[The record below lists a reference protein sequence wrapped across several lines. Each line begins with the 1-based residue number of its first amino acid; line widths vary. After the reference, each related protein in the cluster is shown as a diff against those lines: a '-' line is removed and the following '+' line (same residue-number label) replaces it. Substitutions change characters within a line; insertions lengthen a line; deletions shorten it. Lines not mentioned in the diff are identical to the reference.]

1 MAEKKTER
9 DDAEPADRADV
20 NTRVRRS
27 KEAVL
32 TVTLR
37 LMFEEGIG
45 GVSVDEVA
53 RRSGVAKTTIY
64 QHWPSR
70 SALLVDAC
78 SRLSSKP
85 EVPDTGSLRGD
96 LAALAGRLAEQL
108 ETARWPTVLPSMIDA
123 AERDPEIA
131 ATYARL
137 RSGFSSPYGPVIE
150 RARKRGEVARTQDVS
165 EVVAAIVGPLF
176 YRRWFSREPLDK
188 KFVKGVIDGTL
199 ARLKPKI

>member
-1 MAEKKTER
+1 MGTMRSER
-9 DDAEPADRADV
+9 AR
-20 NTRVRRS
+20 
-27 KEAVL
+27 
-32 TVTLR
+32 
-37 LMFEEGIG
+37 
-45 GVSVDEVA
+45 DEVLQA
-53 RRSGVAKTTIY
+53 TADLVAEVGLERTTIDEIAARSGVAKTTIY
-64 QHWPSR
+64 RHWPSR